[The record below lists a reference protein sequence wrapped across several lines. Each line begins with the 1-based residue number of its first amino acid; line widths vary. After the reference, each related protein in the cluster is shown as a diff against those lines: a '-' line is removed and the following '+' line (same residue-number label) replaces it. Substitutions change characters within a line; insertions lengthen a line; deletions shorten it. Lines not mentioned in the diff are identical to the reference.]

1 LKLALGQSKNQKNI
15 FHCETTWC
23 ILSHDSSHSVR
34 EWRRM
39 TEKELI
45 EKMFRLSFEIKTETA
60 EMPFIN
66 KLSEG
71 EKGIIGWLCHIY
83 PEPIAS
89 GDIAVKMKI
98 GTGRVGNALKSLE
111 QKGLIQRK
119 RDEDDQRKVLVS
131 LTKKGYE
138 KGMLVQHKATQ
149 FLTELID
156 DVSIDVF
163 EEFLDDFQTI
173 MESGKK
179 LRKRKEY
186 QNVW

>member
-1 LKLALGQSKNQKNI
+1 
-15 FHCETTWC
+15 
-23 ILSHDSSHSVR
+23 
-34 EWRRM
+34 
-39 TEKELI
+39 
-45 EKMFRLSFEIKTETA
+45 MFRLSFEIKTETA